1 MPWDLLVVHYLVQLR
16 RNPQLCC
23 TSHPLPDP
31 SMPSDDRP
39 GLKSVPSSAPDLPFQ
54 HLLARGE
61 TVSVAGT
68 NVVRVPFGV
77 RRSRRERPA
86 RPETWATLVLPLQRP
101 DPTPPPQA
109 A

>member
-1 MPWDLLVVHYLVQLR
+1 MHHLVQLR
-16 RNPQLCC
+16 RNPQPCC

-39 GLKSVPSSAPDLPFQ
+39 GLQSVPTTAPDLPFQ

-77 RRSRRERPA
+77 RQIGRA
-86 RPETWATLVLPLQRP
+86 HV
-101 DPTPPPQA
+101 
-109 A
+109 